1 MLLLE
6 FTVEPF
12 IEGLPGPH
20 VSAAIEAAQLQGGEI
35 EFGPF
40 GSTCTAADEAMP
52 DVIAALVRAAFLN
65 GASHISM
72 HVAQPEPHP
81 T

>member
-1 MLLLE
+1 MLLE

-12 IEGLPGPH
+12 VEGLPGPH
-20 VSAAIEAAQLQGGEI
+20 VSAAIEAAQQMGGAI

-40 GSTCTAADEAMP
+40 GSTCSAPNDTMP
-52 DVIAALVRAAFLN
+52 DVISALVRAAFAH

-72 HVAQPEPHP
+72 HVTHAEESPS
-81 T
+81 

>member
-1 MLLLE
+1 MLFLE

-12 IEGLPGPH
+12 IEGMPGPH
-20 VSAAIEAAQLQGGEI
+20 VSAAIEAAQRLGGEI

-40 GSTCTAADEAMP
+40 GSTCKATVGNMP
-52 DVIAALVRAAFLN
+52 DVIAGLVRAAFDN

-72 HVAQPEPHP
+72 HVAREEQ
-81 T
+81 